1 MPRST
6 LLVAAGLALA
16 AAAPPASY
24 NTVPRRVEGMVNVHI
39 VPHSHDDVRHSFFA
53 RRGALYGL
61 AGCALASRR
70 AQPTNPHSAP
80 RRLGGLRRSINT
92 TTEQTTRSSTRTSTP
107 SSAQRCSRCS
117 RTRTGASS
125 RSSKHSSSGG
135 GATKRLPSR
144 QRCRASSRAG
154 SSSSSTV
161 RSCALSRA
169 RARTRMR
176 APVLSPACLCLQLR
190 QQERANAHI
199 CLFPPPFQAG
209 GACTTRRAP
218 ALSTCSTTRTSASA
232 SSSTRS
238 ASCPRLLG
246 RLIRSATAASRAA
259 CSPRRCRE
267 ST

>member
-1 MPRST
+1 MLQLDDAEGSPHELHAPAAHGYSVCVSHSASLPFYRLRAQDTLRLRVSSTTMQPRST

-39 VPHSHDDVRHSFFA
+39 VPHSHDDVRAPSS
-53 RRGALYGL
+53 L
-61 AGCALASRR
+61 RR
-70 AQPTNPHSAP
+70 AQPTNPRSAP

-92 TTEQTTRSSTRTSTP
+92 TTVQTTRSSTRTSTP
-107 SSAQRCSRCS
+107 SSARRCSRCS

-125 RSSKHSSSGG
+125 RSSKHSSLGG
-135 GATKRLPSR
+135 GQTRRLPSR
-144 QRCRASSRAG
+144 RRCRASLRAG
-154 SSSSSTV
+154 SSNSST
-161 RSCALSRA
+161 
-169 RARTRMR
+169 
-176 APVLSPACLCLQLR
+176 
-190 QQERANAHI
+190 E
-199 CLFPPPFQAG
+199 G
-209 GACTTRRAP
+209 GPCTTRRAP
-218 ALSTCSTTRTSASA
+218 ASSTCSTTRTSASA
-232 SSSTRS
+232 SSSTRL